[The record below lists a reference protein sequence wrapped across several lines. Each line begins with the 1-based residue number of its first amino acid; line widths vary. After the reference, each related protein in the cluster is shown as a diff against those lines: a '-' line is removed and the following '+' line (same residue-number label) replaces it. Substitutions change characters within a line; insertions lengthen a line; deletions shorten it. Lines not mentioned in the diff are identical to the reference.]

1 MEPICGLVWIK
12 GGGYEEVCYAIK
24 NVIGNITGMVC
35 DGAKVGCAMKV
46 ASGVSSSIQSAVLA
60 LQGIHACETDG
71 IIDKD
76 IEKTIANIGSIGST
90 GMELADELI
99 QRIMVCK

>member
-1 MEPICGLVWIK
+1 M
-12 GGGYEEVCYAIK
+12 
-24 NVIGNITGMVC
+24 IGNITGMVC

-60 LQGIHACETDG
+60 MDGIHACETDG

-76 IEKTIANIGSIGST
+76 IEKTISNLGKVGSV
-90 GMELADELI
+90 GMETADNLI
-99 QRIMVCK
+99 QNIMVCKTSYK